1 MHSLWKGLSH
11 GQGKAASAGKLVGA
25 GVKSST
31 GCAARASTDF
41 PSPLGG
47 SPKSTLSNAYDWTR
61 GDAQASKHKADRPVN
76 EINHK
81 ADGPVTCVEDSDMLG
96 FSFHPGM
103 QRGGNIK
110 CICLQGTYLPCLQEE
125 MVDTEGGSDETD

>member
-1 MHSLWKGLSH
+1 MGLS
-11 GQGKAASAGKLVGA
+11 KKLS
-25 GVKSST
+25 K
-31 GCAARASTDF
+31 
-41 PSPLGG
+41 
-47 SPKSTLSNAYDWTR
+47 KHISNAYDWTR
-61 GDAQASKHKADRPVN
+61 GDAQASKHKADGPVN
-76 EINHK
+76 ELNHK